1 MRWVFYAIRF
11 KTMSLDAQSDP
22 AIPITLFMR
31 TWRSKFVGLVG
42 AALCVCTFSVD
53 AQEAWPQ
60 KPIRLLLGFPAGGGS
75 DIVARL
81 IAKPLGDRLGQ
92 SVVVDN
98 KPGAGGNIATEMLVR
113 APADGYTL
121 LLVPSGHASGAA
133 MKKSLPFD
141 PVKDLAWVSTITTYP
156 LAFTVAPQ
164 SGIKS
169 YVDLIQKAKSEPQK
183 YTYSS
188 VGVGTAMHLVAEWA
202 FGEAGV
208 QITHIPFKGG
218 TGPLTELLAGRVDV
232 MVDTMTLTA
241 SLLKDQRVRAIAV
254 TSPSGISPVPGVPA
268 IADQYPSMVFESW
281 LGIAA
286 PINTPSELIEKI
298 NKELRLVLAQEEI
311 KQKLIAF
318 GGSPA
323 ASSPQEFKARVEK
336 DIRNLKKVVQDKK
349 IDLE

>member
-1 MRWVFYAIRF
+1 
-11 KTMSLDAQSDP
+11 
-22 AIPITLFMR
+22 
-31 TWRSKFVGLVG
+31 
-42 AALCVCTFSVD
+42 
-53 AQEAWPQ
+53 
-60 KPIRLLLGFPAGGGS
+60 
-75 DIVARL
+75 
-81 IAKPLGDRLGQ
+81 
-92 SVVVDN
+92 
-98 KPGAGGNIATEMLVR
+98 MLVR

-254 TSPSGISPVPGVPA
+254 TSPPGISPVSGVPA
-268 IADQYPSMVFESW
+268 ISDQYPNMVFESW

-298 NKELRLVLAQEEI
+298 NKELRLVLAQDEI
-311 KQKLIAF
+311 KQKLIGF

>member
-1 MRWVFYAIRF
+1 MAF
-11 KTMSLDAQSDP
+11 DARNNSSANRKP
-22 AIPITLFMR
+22 FMT
-31 TWRSKFVGLVG
+31 TWRPNIACLLG
-42 AALCVCTFSVD
+42 AALCAISLSVQ
-53 AQEAWPQ
+53 AQEPWPQ

-164 SGIKS
+164 SSIKS

-254 TSPSGISPVPGVPA
+254 TSPPGISPVSGVPA
-268 IADQYPSMVFESW
+268 ISDQYPNMVFESW

-298 NKELRLVLAQEEI
+298 NKELRLVLAQDEI
-311 KQKLIAF
+311 KQKLIGF